1 MPYNAKVAKPAYYK
15 QPVTT
20 IQQLAKNIARLTH
33 DQRMCYSL
41 KTQYIE
47 NMFNSY
53 LAHAHTDEYLL
64 QCISEN
70 SVGIVNV

>member
-1 MPYNAKVAKPAYYK
+1 MAYNAQNAKPAYYK

-20 IQQLAKNIARLTH
+20 IKQLANNIARLQK
-33 DQRMCYSL
+33 DIRMGSSL

-47 NMFNSY
+47 DMFNSY
-53 LAHAHTDEYLL
+53 LQHAHTDKYLL